1 MNPTILRLDGVSKT
15 FGGLKAVNQVGFEV
29 ARGKITALIG
39 PNGAGKTTLI
49 NLITGVLPQSSGTI
63 EMDGRDISRL
73 GPAQRVRCGM
83 SRSYQTPQMIKGL
96 SALDNVVVGADL
108 YSGFSM
114 VDLFTRP
121 WRVRRDNQAAVAAAE
136 AALTQTG
143 LNPAFWH
150 QPAQSLSYGDQRRVE
165 VARSLAQKPALLLLD
180 EPAAGLNPAETQE
193 LGRDLK
199 RFAQQGLTVLLVEHD
214 MPLIMSIADHIV
226 VVNFGEKLA
235 QGTPQEIQR
244 NESVVAAYLGT
255 DLMDMPAPVAHPLAR
270 APATPAHAIPTHAL
284 LETTP

>member
-1 MNPTILRLDGVSKT
+1 MNHAASPAPILRLQGVSKT
-15 FGGLKAVNQVGFEV
+15 FGGLKAVNQVSFE
-29 ARGKITALIG
+29 AERGQITALIG

-49 NLITGVLPQSSGTI
+49 NLITGVLPQSSGAI
-63 EMDGRDISRL
+63 QMNGQEISRM

-108 YSGFSM
+108 YSGFTM

-121 WRVRRDNQAAVAAAE
+121 WRVRADNQTALAAAE

-143 LNPAFWH
+143 LKRELWH
-150 QPAQSLSYGDQRRVE
+150 QPATALSYGDQRRVE
-165 VARSLAQKPALLLLD
+165 VARSLAQQPTLLLLD
-180 EPAAGLNPAETQE
+180 EPAAGLNPTETEE

-199 RFAQQGLTVLLVEHD
+199 RFAAQGLSVLLVEHD
-214 MPLIMSIADHIV
+214 MPLIMSIADKIV

-235 QGTPQEIQR
+235 EGTPQDIQR
-244 NESVVAAYLGT
+244 NESVIAAYLGT
-255 DLMDMPAPVAHPLAR
+255 DLMDMPAPSVPPAATSN
-270 APATPAHAIPTHAL
+270 ATPAAT